1 MNKFFISNDAKWW
14 IFGVWASNSNTLRA
28 RLVKIVSSAQAAL
41 VRVRVIGKWR

>member
-1 MNKFFISNDAKWW
+1 MNRLFIRNEAKYRL
-14 IFGVWASNSNTLRA
+14 LRA